1 MQKVRRQSGGDWR
14 RKTTTDA
21 WNVTDRQ
28 TDRQLSDPEPPGP
41 PRCMLPELLL
51 RTRLQPKA
59 RGGDKQSA
67 TPEGSLLQ
75 STCQGGVGGVGG
87 WSTC

>member
-1 MQKVRRQSGGDWR
+1 MQKVRKQSGGDRR

-41 PRCMLPELLL
+41 LLHAARAPPQDKTAAKGQGRGQAERHPRGLPPPEHMSG
-51 RTRLQPKA
+51 
-59 RGGDKQSA
+59 RGG
-67 TPEGSLLQ
+67 
-75 STCQGGVGGVGG
+75 GGGG